1 MNVPKEG
8 FLSHDDVAGL
18 NEPLNEPNE
27 SGWRPQ
33 GEAPLIEQPGPRQA
47 PPDRAERLE
56 PRRQSSAPY
65 EPPPQPAARKPRAPP
80 PPPEPVVEPPPA
92 EDEPFVET
100 WPVIVK
106 LLHRPGQNNKGEEIR
121 ELKFREPTGG
131 DINRCGIPVRIDQ
144 AGDVIIV
151 PQAMTLMIAALSGLL
166 SPKIEALDP
175 RDWNS
180 CAYRLRGFF
189 LPDPSAW

>member
-8 FLSHDDVAGL
+8 FLAHDDVAA
-18 NEPLNEPNE
+18 LNEPNE
-27 SGWRPQ
+27 PGWRPQ
-33 GEAPLIEQPGPRQA
+33 GESPLIEQPGPRQA
-47 PPDRAERLE
+47 PPDRVERME
-56 PRRQSSAPY
+56 PRRPSSAPY

-80 PPPEPVVEPPPA
+80 PPQPEPVVERPPA
-92 EDEPFVET
+92 EDEGET
-100 WPVIVK
+100 WPVVVK
-106 LLHRPGQNNKGEEIR
+106 LLHRKGQNNKGEEIDKL
-121 ELKFREPTGG
+121 EFREPTGG
-131 DINRCGIPVRIDQ
+131 DINRCGIPVRVDQ
-144 AGDVIIV
+144 TGDVIIV

-175 RDWNS
+175 RDWSS

>member
-8 FLSHDDVAGL
+8 FLSHDDVAA
-18 NEPLNEPNE
+18 LNEPNE
-27 SGWRPQ
+27 PESLTWRPQ
-33 GEAPLIEQPGPRQA
+33 VDSPLIEQPGPRQA
-47 PPDRAERLE
+47 PPDRVERME

-80 PPPEPVVEPPPA
+80 PPQPEPVVEPPPA
-92 EDEPFVET
+92 EDEGET
-100 WPVIVK
+100 WPVVVK
-106 LLHRPGQNNKGEEIR
+106 LLHRKGQNNKGEEIDKL
-121 ELKFREPTGG
+121 EFREPTGG
-131 DINRCGIPVRIDQ
+131 DINRCGMPVRVDQ
-144 AGDVIIV
+144 TGDVIIV

-175 RDWNS
+175 RDWSS

>member
-8 FLSHDDVAGL
+8 FLAHDDVAA
-18 NEPLNEPNE
+18 LNEPNE
-27 SGWRPQ
+27 PNAWRPQ
-33 GEAPLIEQPGPRQA
+33 GDSPLIEQPGPRQA
-47 PPDRAERLE
+47 PPDRVERME
-56 PRRQSSAPY
+56 PRRPSSAPY
-65 EPPPQPAARKPRAPP
+65 EPPPQPAARKPRAAPPP
-80 PPPEPVVEPPPA
+80 PPPEPEPPPA

-144 AGDVIIV
+144 NGDVIIV

>member
-8 FLSHDDVAGL
+8 FLRDDDVAA
-18 NEPLNEPNE
+18 LNEPNE
-27 SGWRPQ
+27 
-33 GEAPLIEQPGPRQA
+33 PLIEQPGLRQA
-47 PPDRAERLE
+47 PPDRVERME
-56 PRRQSSAPY
+56 PRRPSSAPY

-92 EDEPFVET
+92 EDEGET
-100 WPVIVK
+100 WPVVVK
-106 LLHRPGQNNKGEEIR
+106 LLHRKGQNNKGEEIDKL
-121 ELKFREPTGG
+121 EFREPTGG
-131 DINRCGIPVRIDQ
+131 DINRCGMPVRVDQ
-144 AGDVIIV
+144 TGDVIIV